1 MTQDRDEDKTESV
14 GPGLVLGLFG
24 VALAFG
30 ITYLSAPRPVAKAT
44 VVREP
49 GSEEEDGSGMSS
61 FIGPGRTPKGWREG
75 ANIFGG

>member
-1 MTQDRDEDKTESV
+1 MTEEGESF
-14 GPGLVLGLFG
+14 GPVLGLT
-24 VALAFG
+24 LFG
-30 ITYLSAPRPVAKAT
+30 IGMIGTELYFQLVKPAPVARVT

-61 FIGPGRTPKGWREG
+61 FIGPGRTPQGWREG